1 MTLKQLNISVGIIR
15 NANHEIFITQRD
27 ASSHMAGFWEFPGG
41 KIESGETAAQALIR
55 ELQEEVG
62 IDTRDPVAVR
72 TLQHTFPDRIVN
84 LHFFLVESWNGEPY
98 GKEGQPKRW
107 VAQSA
112 LKESD
117 FPPANAEIILLLLA
131 GKI

>member
-1 MTLKQLNISVGIIR
+1 VSIKQLNISVGIIR
-15 NANHEIFITQRD
+15 NAQKEIFITQRD

-41 KIESGETAAQALIR
+41 KIESGETAEQALIR

-62 IDTRDPVAVR
+62 IDAAEPELIR

-84 LHFFLVESWNGEPY
+84 LHFFLVQNWAGEPY

-107 VAQSA
+107 LAQSEI
-112 LKESD
+112 KQSD
-117 FPPANAEIILLLLA
+117 FPPANAEIVKALLNDE
-131 GKI
+131 I